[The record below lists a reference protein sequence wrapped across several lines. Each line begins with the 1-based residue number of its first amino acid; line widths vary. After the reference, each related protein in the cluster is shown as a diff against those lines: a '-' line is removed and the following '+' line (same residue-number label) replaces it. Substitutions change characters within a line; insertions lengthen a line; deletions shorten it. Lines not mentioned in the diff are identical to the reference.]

1 MQPVILLGIK
11 LVIKT
16 SSSNNLKTNEEIL
29 QEHYISPELR
39 QKNIDD
45 LRLMQDSHNNLM
57 I

>member
-11 LVIKT
+11 LVIKI